1 VAKIRVLPA
10 DDTTNGWSRIM
21 PPREPKPAL
30 AGDQRADWLVVGAG
44 YAGLAA
50 ARRLAENRPGDE
62 IVLLE
67 AQQVGEGASGRN
79 SGFAID
85 LPHNVSNTLEELQAS
100 RRFMD
105 LGRAAI
111 DYLKDGVKAGGFDC
125 DWARRGKYHSAVS
138 PRGTKTVLEPLVK
151 ELEALDEP
159 YRWLDRDALAAEI
172 GTAYHHAAVYTP
184 GCVLMNPAALTR
196 GLADSLPENVT
207 LHENSPVIETDYRN
221 GVRLATPHGSIYAP
235 KMILAA
241 NGFASQFG
249 FFRGRL
255 LILAAHASLSRRLTA
270 EERQA
275 LGGNDDWGVTPVNA
289 FAGVTLRFTRD
300 RRILIRQRV
309 THGPSFR
316 RSDADRRAVRQHH
329 EVALRRRF
337 PMLPE
342 VSLEHT
348 WTGFVCLSR
357 NHAPGFG
364 RVAPNI
370 TAAVCQNAIGVTRG
384 TISGLL
390 AADLANGR
398 DNPMIA
404 DLEDLGKP
412 DKLPP
417 RPFLDIGVEARFA
430 WELWSNRAER

>member
-1 VAKIRVLPA
+1 MAKIRVLPA
-10 DDTTNGWSRIM
+10 DDTTNGWSRIL
-21 PPREPKPAL
+21 PPREPRPAL
-30 AGDQRADWLVVGAG
+30 AGDRRADWLVVGAG
-44 YAGLAA
+44 FTGLAA

-85 LPHNVSNTLEELQAS
+85 LPHNVGNTLEELQAS

-111 DYLKDGVKAGGFDC
+111 AYLEAGIKAGGFDC
-125 DWARRGKYHSAVS
+125 GWAQRGKYHSAVS

-151 ELEALDEP
+151 ELEALGEP
-159 YRWLDRDALAAEI
+159 YRWLDRHALAAEI

-196 GLADSLPENVT
+196 GLADSLSENVT

-221 GVRLATPHGSIYAP
+221 GIRLTTPKGSVFAP
-235 KMILAA
+235 KLILAA

-249 FFRGRL
+249 FFQGRL
-255 LILAAHASLSRRLTA
+255 LIFAAHASLSRPLTA
-270 EERQA
+270 AERQA

-289 FAGVTLRFTRD
+289 FAGVTMRFTRD
-300 RRILIRQRV
+300 RRILIRQRF
-309 THGPSFR
+309 TYGPSFR
-316 RSDADRRAVRQHH
+316 RSDADRRAVRRHH

-390 AADLANGR
+390 AADLATGR

-404 DLEDLGKP
+404 DLEDLGQP